1 MHEANIGAQFWAR
14 GEPGEYQG
22 YRHAYRNIGA
32 VSQGPTA
39 GGPTVSAVIEMTRD
53 LESHVV
59 QPHEQALEDNH
70 QQGLLFHSQPATP
83 WLVHGMYAHGDMT
96 HHVPALLGL
105 AAAHSKATTGN
116 VPEASSS
123 LSVHSKKVV
132 DRLVKA
138 KLIKNPIK
146 NESTW
151 RPNPITRQQ
160 GGEFADAEMMG
171 GLNKDT
177 PVPVSDVVA
186 ASESYRAAIRASN
199 APKAPKA
206 RRKKKPARNNNQG
219 RLF

>member
-14 GEPGEYQG
+14 GEESEYNG
-22 YRHAYRNIGA
+22 YRNDDKTFGA

-39 GGPTVSAVIEMTRD
+39 GGPNVSAVIEMTRD

-59 QPHEQALEDNH
+59 QPHEQELEDNH

-105 AAAHSKATTGN
+105 ASTHSKATTGS
-116 VPEASSS
+116 VPEASPL
-123 LSVHSKKVV
+123 LSVHSKRVV

-138 KLIKNPIK
+138 KLVKNPIN
-146 NESTW
+146 NESLW
-151 RPNPITRQQ
+151 RPNAITRQQ
-160 GGEFADAEMMG
+160 GGDFAESMRIG
-171 GLNKDT
+171 GVNGDT

-206 RRKKKPARNNNQG
+206 RRKKNPARNNNQG